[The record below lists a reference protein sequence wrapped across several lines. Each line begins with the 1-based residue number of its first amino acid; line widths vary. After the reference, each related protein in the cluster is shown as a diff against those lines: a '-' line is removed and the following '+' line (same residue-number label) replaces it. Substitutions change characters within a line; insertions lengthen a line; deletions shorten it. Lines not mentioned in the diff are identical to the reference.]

1 MENSTIARAKNIN
14 VIATSAEHLG
24 QSATHNGGYAE
35 HVGCHY
41 AKKDA
46 GGGNWAVV
54 RKSISTHDNQ
64 MMGASTGME
73 IHS

>member
-1 MENSTIARAKNIN
+1 MEKSTIARAKNIN

-46 GGGNWAVV
+46 GGGN
-54 RKSISTHDNQ
+54 
-64 MMGASTGME
+64 
-73 IHS
+73 